1 MKRIKYLDEVA
12 GYIYFRRHGKRWGV
26 LPQPKGSPEFW
37 SVYNKFL
44 AETERT
50 PAPPAARAA
59 RAATAI
65 GSVEWVIQKFL
76 ASEYFVSMHDKR
88 PLFTAG
94 TQANYRPVLERM
106 CRETIK
112 GMTAPIGTIKLAAI
126 TPKFAQA
133 YLHKVK
139 TACKPTVARTQLM
152 LLSNLWKFAMRLDEF
167 DPGAQTNPFAGI
179 GESTFYQVEQE
190 HEPWPEEVQ
199 DRFTAACDKN
209 LYLAFHLLLWT
220 GQRIGDVVRLKW
232 SQWDGTRLTLIQQKT
247 KEPVRVKPPKILRDM
262 LNKVERV
269 HDNILTHKWGRPYT
283 RDSLHHRIKEVLIS
297 NGDGDYTPHGLR
309 KNAGIMLAENGG
321 EVPMIMAQLGHRTP
335 KLALYYC
342 RLARHSKLTD
352 AASTILDMVADE
364 RAALKGAKV
373 AARRAQIREV
383 K

>member
-1 MKRIKYLDEVA
+1 MKRSKYLDHTH
-12 GYIYFRRHGKRWGV
+12 GLIYFRRHGKRWGL
-26 LPQPKGSPEFW
+26 LPPPIGGTAFNME
-37 SVYNKFL
+37 YDRLL
-44 AETERT
+44 AETDRKPRVSVEPQRKS
-50 PAPPAARAA
+50 A
-59 RAATAI
+59 AI
-65 GSVEWVIQKFL
+65 GSVAWVIGKFL

-106 CRETIK
+106 CLDTIK
-112 GMTAPIGTIKLAAI
+112 GMAAPIGTIKLADI

-139 TACKPTVARTQLM
+139 AACKPTVARTQLM

-179 GESTFYQVEQE
+179 GESTFYTVEHE
-190 HEPWPEEVQ
+190 HEPWPEDVQ

-220 GQRIGDVVRLKW
+220 GQRIGDVVKLKW

-262 LNKVERV
+262 LNNTERV
-269 HDNILTHKWGRPYT
+269 HDNILTHKWQRPYT
-283 RDSLHHRIKEVLIS
+283 RDSLHHRIKETLIA

-364 RAALKGAKV
+364 RASLKAATVAK
-373 AARRAQIREV
+373 RRAQIKEV